1 MALASTS
8 LKTRVFSSEICPGT
22 DSFSD
27 CTGEFSLSLVRL
39 GVVPPKSGVSGRIS
53 EEALFTPA
61 AFFEPSSLPKAFL
74 SSSIFA
80 ALFFLPSVFSLRL
93 PPDKISSKM
102 AGSMEK
108 LSSDFLSGSFFDV
121 CETGVLPFF
130 SSADSYFSLRVPSAL
145 SAREPSPFEPFRT
158 RTAPHQLKGHQSP
171 QATRACSALFLY
183 LFRFR

>member
-39 GVVPPKSGVSGRIS
+39 GVVPPKSGFSGRIS

-61 AFFEPSSLPKAFL
+61 AFFESSSLPKAFL

-80 ALFFLPSVFSLRL
+80 ALIFLSSVFRCGCRPIKSRQKWRGLWKTVVRL
-93 PPDKISSKM
+93 FV
-102 AGSMEK
+102 G
-108 LSSDFLSGSFFDV
+108 LFFDV

-130 SSADSYFSLRVPSAL
+130 SSADSYFFS
-145 SAREPSPFEPFRT
+145 
-158 RTAPHQLKGHQSP
+158 
-171 QATRACSALFLY
+171 ACSVCSFGS
-183 LFRFR
+183 

>member
-39 GVVPPKSGVSGRIS
+39 GVVPPKSGFSGRIS

-61 AFFEPSSLPKAFL
+61 AFFESSSLPKAFL

-80 ALFFLPSVFSLRL
+80 ALIFLPSVFSLRL
-93 PPDKISSKM
+93 PPDKISSKI
-102 AGSMEK
+102 AGSMENCRPT
-108 LSSDFLSGSFFDV
+108 F
-121 CETGVLPFF
+121 C
-130 SSADSYFSLRVPSAL
+130 R
-145 SAREPSPFEPFRT
+145 
-158 RTAPHQLKGHQSP
+158 
-171 QATRACSALFLY
+171 ALFLMCVKPVSCRFFLRLTHIFLCVFRL
-183 LFRFR
+183 LFRLVSLLRLNLFRLGQPLIS

>member
-39 GVVPPKSGVSGRIS
+39 GVVPPKSGFSGRTS
-53 EEALFTPA
+53 EEAIFTPA
-61 AFFEPSSLPKAFL
+61 AFFESSSFPKAFL

-80 ALFFLPSVFSLRL
+80 ALIFLSSVFSLRL

-121 CETGVLPFF
+121 CKTGVLPFF
-130 SSADSYFSLRVPSAL
+130 SSADSYFFS
-145 SAREPSPFEPFRT
+145 
-158 RTAPHQLKGHQSP
+158 
-171 QATRACSALFLY
+171 ACSVCSFGL
-183 LFRFR
+183 